1 MKPTLTLLLCA
12 VLLGSA
18 RAQTYFYI
26 DAIAVQPT
34 PTSDQDNVSVA
45 LTGGL
50 SSTGAYVVSASATVV
65 GSVVTISIAAAD
77 DGGATVI
84 VPHTEVVPI
93 GQLDAGDYTIVID
106 GQNVGDFAPGPQHQ
120 FTVSGGGSPCDSLE
134 LVSVRWHPFSDTA
147 LVVHVINGNTIG
159 ELFDYP
165 NFILFD
171 ASGDTLAKET
181 VNFFGI
187 GGESYH
193 TMRIMDGVTFPV
205 NTFSATLELWTG
217 FTTSLACTWE
227 LEVDLCPPAPC
238 TTLIPNIQNLGGAI
252 TTGTF
257 NWGILS
263 NSVVVVSGSFVLD
276 AENQYDA
283 DTICLPPGVYTMLA
297 GSDGGPLSGQ
307 PYYSAVVPGGFSTA
321 STPVGDLVPE
331 PLAFRFYE
339 PCFDPTQSVGS
350 ANEIADLTL
359 LSGAGEFTL
368 VHAQGVLGEIRV
380 FDSTGRMVHRS
391 SSTADRTVIGTQ
403 GWPNGIYSVV
413 VAAPKGIELSIR
425 TYVHRP

>member
-1 MKPTLTLLLCA
+1 MKPILTLLLCA

-26 DAIAVQPT
+26 DEIAVQPS
-34 PTSDQDNVSVA
+34 PTSDQDNVSIA

-50 SSTGAYVVSASATVV
+50 SSTGAYVVSASASVV

-77 DGGATVI
+77 DGGLTVI

-93 GQLDAGDYTIVID
+93 GQLDAGEYTIVID
-106 GQNVGDFAPGPQHQ
+106 GQNAEDFAPAPQHQ
-120 FTVSGGGSPCDSLE
+120 FTVNGSGSPCDSLE

-193 TMRIMDGVTFPV
+193 TMRIMDGVEFPV
-205 NTFSATLELWTG
+205 NAFSATLELWTG

-263 NSVVVVSGSFVLD
+263 NSVVVVSGSFILD

-283 DTICLPPGVYTMLA
+283 DTICLPPGFYTMLV

-307 PYYSAVVPGGFSTA
+307 PYYSATVPGWFSTL
-321 STPVGDLVPE
+321 SVPVGDLVPE
-331 PLAFRFYE
+331 PLVFRFYE
-339 PCFDPTQSVGS
+339 PCFDPTQSVRPMDGS
-350 ANEIADLTL
+350 SDLKL
-359 LSGAGEFTL
+359 LNGSGEFTL
-368 VHAQGVLGEIRV
+368 INSQGALGTVRI
-380 FDSTGRMVHRS
+380 FDGTGRLVHQA
-391 SSTADRTVIGTQ
+391 STVSDRLVVGTQ
-403 GWPNGIYSVV
+403 GWSTGIYSVSV
-413 VAAPKGIELSIR
+413 STPSGNRLSVKTLIAD
-425 TYVHRP
+425 

>member
-1 MKPTLTLLLCA
+1 MYPRFALALLIGLA
-12 VLLGSA
+12 YPALG
-18 RAQTYFYI
+18 QTYFYI
-26 DAIAVQPT
+26 DQIAVQPT
-34 PTSDQDNVSVA
+34 PTTDQDQVTIA

-50 SSTGAYVVSASATVV
+50 SSTGAYVVSASASVV
-65 GSVVTISIAAAD
+65 GNTLTISIAAAD

-106 GQNVGDFAPGPQHQ
+106 GQNVGDFAPAPQHQ
-120 FTVSGGGSPCDSLE
+120 FTVSGSGSPCDGLE
-134 LVSVRWHPFSDTA
+134 LVSVRWHAFSDTA
-147 LVVHVINGNTIG
+147 IVVHVLNTNTVS

-171 ASGDTLAKET
+171 TNGDTLAKET
-181 VNFFGI
+181 VFYFGI
-187 GGESYH
+187 GQESYH
-193 TMRIMDGVTFPV
+193 TLRIMDGVTFPV

-263 NSVVVVSGSFVLD
+263 NGVVVVSGSFILD

-307 PYYSAVVPGGFSTA
+307 PYCSASVPGGFSTDPK
-321 STPVGDLVPE
+321 PVGDLVPE

-339 PCFDPTQSVGS
+339 PCFDPSQSVRQTNGS
-350 ANEIADLTL
+350 SDLEL
-359 LSGAGEFTL
+359 LNGSGEFTL
-368 VHAQGVLGEIRV
+368 INSQGALGTVRI
-380 FDSTGRMVHRS
+380 FDGTGRLVHQA
-391 SSTADRTVIGTQ
+391 STVSDRLVVGTQ
-403 GWPNGIYSVV
+403 GWSTGIYSVSV
-413 VAAPKGIELSIR
+413 STPNGNRLSIKALIAE
-425 TYVHRP
+425 